1 MPFQC
6 LQESLLSY
14 PIRRILFAFG
24 MYQGWYQQAGIFR
37 FAAVLYCC
45 PRIFANAYLV
55 TQCILQP
62 VHGLVAKASTPIP
75 SPDSGE
81 QAHEAATHPHARFAY
96 KPLFI
101 TQENLLRFAAKTNLQ
116 IFPNFSNFT
125 IRDAGSLYLD

>member
-1 MPFQC
+1 
-6 LQESLLSY
+6 
-14 PIRRILFAFG
+14 
-24 MYQGWYQQAGIFR
+24 MYQVWYQQAGIFR

-45 PRIFANAYLV
+45 PRIFANAYLG

-81 QAHEAATHPHARFAY
+81 QAKQAGRAHEAATHPHARFAY
-96 KPLFI
+96 TPLFI

-125 IRDAGSLYLD
+125 IRDAGSLHLD